1 MLPNLDIFVLVTVEA
16 PSMDK
21 KYKHLS
27 MIKPYDE
34 GARGGIKNGVS
45 GGDFRTLKPP

>member
-21 KYKHLS
+21 KNEPLS
-27 MIKPYDE
+27 MIKHYDE
-34 GARGGIKNGVS
+34 GAHEGNKNELYE
-45 GGDFRTLKPP
+45 GDFRTLKPP